1 MIGLG
6 EWVDPAQARA
16 HHLTRRQV
24 DILAGIAKGFTN
36 AEIGRALFLSEDTVN
51 THARGLFRRLQVS
64 SRAAAVAMAYDCGV
78 LRTRAMR
85 VERARAAGLRVAS

>member
-1 MIGLG
+1 MIGLH
-6 EWVDPAQARA
+6 EWVDTDQARN

-51 THARGLFRRLQVS
+51 THARGLFRRLQVTT
-64 SRAAAVAMAYDCGV
+64 RAAAVAVAYDVGV
-78 LRTRAMR
+78 LRTRAARM
-85 VERARAAGLRVAS
+85 ERARAAGLRVVA

>member
-1 MIGLG
+1 VIGLH
-6 EWVDPAQARA
+6 EWIDADQADDHRI
-16 HHLTRRQV
+16 TRRQR
-24 DILAGIAKGFTN
+24 DILAGIAKGWTN

-64 SRAAAVAMAYDCGV
+64 SRAAAVAVAYDVGV

-85 VERARAAGLRVAS
+85 VERARAAGLRVVA